1 MRNPP
6 SFTFARK
13 TDLEKVTA
21 AVAVHAP
28 HALPVYRAA
37 RDGLI
42 IMIQPGRDAQV
53 PSKLLDQPSRPIL
66 VLISDDDYRSTGPGG
81 WSCALRV
88 RRWAKGAIIHAAAG
102 EAQHYEIALAGTLLA
117 ARFVLVETSA
127 SQQSA
132 WQALL
137 SPKMPILNIIPRDGV
152 HPARPAPGSLQ

>member
-1 MRNPP
+1 MLDPR

-42 IMIQPGRDAQV
+42 IMIQPGRGVQV
-53 PSKLLDQPSRPIL
+53 PSKLLDQRSRPVL
-66 VLISDDDYRSTGPGG
+66 VLISDDDYESSGPKG
-81 WSCALRV
+81 WTCALRV
-88 RRWAKGAIIHAAAG
+88 GRWAKGGIIHAAAG
-102 EAQHYEIALAGTLLA
+102 EAEHYELALAGTLLA

-127 SQQSA
+127 SQQA
-132 WQALL
+132 EWQALF
-137 SPKMPILNIIPRDGV
+137 SPKMPILNIVPRDGV
-152 HPARPAPGSLQ
+152 HPAPPAPGSLQ